1 MIGEAAGLA
10 AAGLAAG
17 ALSGLFGVGGGVLF
31 VPALA
36 FFAGLDQLTAE
47 ATSLLA
53 IVPVAVAGSWLQSR
67 EGTVRWW
74 DAAALGLVSI
84 AGALAG
90 AALAE
95 AMSGRALRL
104 AFAGVLVVTALQL
117 AWRAMRPV
125 PAAGRAGA
133 SGPPVRP

>member
-1 MIGEAAGLA
+1 VIGEAAGLA
-10 AAGLAAG
+10 AAGLGAG

-36 FFAGLDQLTAE
+36 FFAGLGQLQAE

-53 IVPVAVAGSWLQSR
+53 IVPVALAGSWLQSR

-74 DAAALGLVSI
+74 DAVALGVVSI

-90 AALAE
+90 AELAE

-104 AFAGVLVVTALQL
+104 AFAGLLVVTAVQL
-117 AWRAMRPV
+117 VIRAARAPRGGADPPPMRH
-125 PAAGRAGA
+125 
-133 SGPPVRP
+133 

>member
-36 FFAGLDQLTAE
+36 FFAGLDQLNAE

-53 IVPVAVAGSWLQSR
+53 IVPVALAGSWLQSR
-67 EGTVRWW
+67 EGTVRWK
-74 DAAALGLVSI
+74 DAAALGVVSI
-84 AGALAG
+84 AGSVAG

-104 AFAGVLVVTALQL
+104 AFAGLLVVTAVQL
-117 AWRAMRPV
+117 VVRALRAA
-125 PAAGRAGA
+125 PATGVNL
-133 SGPPVRP
+133 PPVRR

>member
-1 MIGEAAGLA
+1 VIGEFAGLA
-10 AAGLAAG
+10 AAGLGAG

-53 IVPVAVAGSWLQSR
+53 IVPVALAGSWLQTR
-67 EGTVRWW
+67 ERTVRWW
-74 DAAALGLVSI
+74 DAVALGLVSI

-104 AFAGVLVVTALQL
+104 AFAGLLVVTAVQL
-117 AWRAMRPV
+117 VIRAARAPREGEDRPPMRH
-125 PAAGRAGA
+125 
-133 SGPPVRP
+133 